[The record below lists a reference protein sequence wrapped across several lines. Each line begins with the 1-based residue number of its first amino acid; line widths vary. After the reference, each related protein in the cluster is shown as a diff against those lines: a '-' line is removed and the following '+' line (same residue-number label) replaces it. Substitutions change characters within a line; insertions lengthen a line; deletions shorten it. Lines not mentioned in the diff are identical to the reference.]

1 MQHYENIARQEGIA
15 AGLSQGL
22 EKGRTQGRTEGEEKK
37 ARETALRLFG
47 KGMLPDVIAEMVDVP
62 RQTVIAWLEAAKS

>member
-1 MQHYENIARQEGIA
+1 MCEVMQHYENIARQEGRT
-15 AGLSQGL
+15 
-22 EKGRTQGRTEGEEKK
+22 EGRMEGRTEGEEKK

-62 RQTVIAWLEAAKS
+62 RQTVSAWLKAAEG